1 MVQRI
6 RPVVLGLLGILAVA
20 LLWEGYKALGPEDG
34 LLVGENRV
42 LPRTTDLAMP
52 HVWDIVDR
60 ILQPATSLDGAEPLW
75 LLVAKAAGVSL
86 GIAAVGWVAGTAVG
100 LLLAVLMQGVRVA
113 EWGLLPWIV
122 LSQTVPLIAFAPVV
136 RSWGS
141 RIEIGTWEWPP
152 WLSVA
157 VIASYLAFFPV
168 AVGALKGLQS
178 PARTHTELMHTYA
191 AGWWSTLLKVRFPSA
206 VPYLLPA
213 LRLAAASAVVGT
225 VVAEV
230 STGFLDGIGRL
241 LVSFAGQA
249 SGDPAKAW
257 APILGAIALGLV
269 AAGFVALL
277 GVALRDYRRGE
288 ARTA

>member
-1 MVQRI
+1 MVARI
-6 RPVVLGLLGILAVA
+6 RPLLLGILGLLAVA
-20 LLWEGYKALGPEDG
+20 ALWEGYKALGPEDG
-34 LLVGENRV
+34 LLVGDNRV

-52 HVWDIVDR
+52 HVWDIVQR
-60 ILQPATSLDGAEPLW
+60 ILEPATSLDGAEPLW

-86 GIAAVGWVAGTAVG
+86 GIAAVGWLAGTLVG
-100 LLLAVLMQGVRVA
+100 LLLAVLMQGVRIA

-141 RIEIGTWEWPP
+141 RVEIGGWEWPP

-178 PARTHTELMHTYA
+178 PERTHTELMHTYA
-191 AGWWSTLLKVRFPSA
+191 AGWWKTLLKVRFPAA

-213 LRLAAASAVVGT
+213 LRLAAASAVVGG

-230 STGFLDGIGRL
+230 STGYLDGIGRL

-257 APILGAIALGLV
+257 APILGAIGLGLV

-277 GVALRDYRRGE
+277 GVLLRNYRRGE
-288 ARTA
+288 ATA

>member
-1 MVQRI
+1 MVARI
-6 RPVVLGLLGILAVA
+6 RPVLLGVLGLLAVA
-20 LLWEGYKALGPEDG
+20 ALWEGYKALGPDDG
-34 LLVGENRV
+34 LLVGDNRV

-52 HVWDIVDR
+52 HVWDIVQR
-60 ILQPATSLDGAEPLW
+60 ILEPATSLDGAEPLW

-86 GIAAVGWVAGTAVG
+86 GIAAVGWLAGTVVG
-100 LLLAVLMQGVRVA
+100 LLLAVLMQGVRIA

-141 RIEIGTWEWPP
+141 RVEIGGWEWPP

-178 PARTHTELMHTYA
+178 PERTHTELMHTYA
-191 AGWWSTLLKVRFPSA
+191 AGWWRTLLKVRFPAA

-213 LRLAAASAVVGT
+213 LRLAAASAVVGG

-230 STGFLDGIGRL
+230 STGYLDGIGRL

-257 APILGAIALGLV
+257 APILGAIGLGLV

-277 GVALRDYRRGE
+277 GVLLRNYRRGE
-288 ARTA
+288 ATA